1 MSGPWGACSLLFT
14 AVVLSRDTKIASQIG
29 LWIKQTMPEKLVVE
43 HYSSL
48 DVYKEML
55 GIDLD
60 PAGAAKPAAPPK
72 PAPAAA
78 NPADSKEQRK
88 FKMFIIDVDLITAK
102 PIQWITEL
110 QRITKEK
117 GNQYVTEGVP
127 KVFMMAYDSGVL
139 RVDSFQHDAVD
150 DLILKPIDKS
160 LFLQKVEFLMADG
173 GKASPNFL
181 FRAKTAQI
189 VEVGRDVIIDE
200 ISEFA
205 VAVRSPGAVPEGA
218 FASIHCDAFGTK
230 AQRRLI
236 GRVYESTKHPG
247 RENEF
252 IVRFSYFGISIEQL
266 STIRRYIRA
275 HQTPVKKTSFGSSGS
290 ITVSGA
296 GGAAQSAGASS
307 AAAAASAGKPGLSKE
322 LVEKMA
328 LLKQRKFAII
338 DLNPETLNEVKSM
351 LETSFKG
358 IIVRSYPSYTLL
370 AAELRKLVPADVP
383 KTQPGAQPGA
393 AAVAAASKPGAAGG
407 KSAPVDKAASLQPTF
422 PTGKRLNVILR
433 GKSHDLVRFDPP
445 LKKTD
450 FVLGRLGTE
459 WLEKPADWGAAIHA
473 DDKESFEEFLT
484 FVEGGTSGRLTFRMT
499 EPEGRTFFIDA
510 RGVLEK
516 AGAGEAALLKV
527 EMTELEEDAYKKM
540 ILALAGPSG
549 NAPKEATHFKFE
561 AVLIDGAM
569 MRPDP
574 ATWYDSFI
582 NLLKSAKVIQGDDPV
597 PKVFVMSD
605 PRARANLDDFR
616 IKGINDFAY
625 KPLDRRF
632 TLMKYQAFSSQLVP
646 VRPPEAPPFIPCELQ
661 AKLGREV
668 TMDEIAE
675 YGLSIIH
682 PSAFR
687 EKSHMRFF
695 SRLFGDE
702 GEWFA
707 GRCLA
712 CERTQDQV
720 ESYRCQ
726 FMFFGPSEDLLQ
738 RIRRWIRED
747 HVAKKEKG

>member
-1 MSGPWGACSLLFT
+1 MAT
-14 AVVLSRDTKIASQIG
+14 VVVLTRDVKLASQII
-29 LWIKQTMPEKLVVE
+29 LWVRQTMPDKLKVE
-43 HYSSL
+43 HYASL
-48 DVYKEML
+48 DNYKEML

-60 PAGAAKPAAPPK
+60 PSKPVAIPK
-72 PAPAAA
+72 PAPGAAM
-78 NPADSKEQRK
+78 PAEGDEERK
-88 FKMFIIDVDLITAK
+88 IKLFVIDVDLIHAK

-117 GNQYVTEGVP
+117 GAKFITEGQP
-127 KVFMMAYDSGVL
+127 KVFMMAYDTGVL
-139 RVDSFQHDAVD
+139 RVDSFQHDVVD

-160 LFLQKVEFLMADG
+160 LFLQKVEFLTAEA
-173 GKASPNFL
+173 GKTNPNFL

-189 VEVGRDVIIDE
+189 VEVGRDVVIDE

-230 AQRRLI
+230 AGRRLI
-236 GRVYESTKHPG
+236 GRVYESSKHPVRDG
-247 RENEF
+247 EF
-252 IVRFSYFGISIEQL
+252 IVRFAYFGISTEQL
-266 STIRRYIRA
+266 STIRRYIKA
-275 HQTPVKKTSFGSSGS
+275 HQTPVRTGKTWGSSGS
-290 ITVSGA
+290 VTIA
-296 GGAAQSAGASS
+296 GSATEKNTPASTGAAATSPAAGAAS
-307 AAAAASAGKPGLSKE
+307 AAAAIAAAKPGLSKE
-322 LVEKMA
+322 LIEKMA

-338 DLNPETLNEVKSM
+338 DLNPETLSEAKSL

-358 IIVRSYPSYTLL
+358 IIVRSFPSFSFM
-370 AAELRKLVPADVP
+370 AAELRKLIPETARVAP
-383 KTQPGAQPGA
+383 
-393 AAVAAASKPGAAGG
+393 AAASASP
-407 KSAPVDKAASLQPTF
+407 KSAAIPIAKEKSALIEPMF
-422 PTGKRLNVILR
+422 PTGKRLSVILR
-433 GKSHDLVRFDPP
+433 GKSHDLVRFEPA

-450 FVLGRLGTE
+450 NVLGKLGTD
-459 WLEKPADWGAAIHA
+459 WLEKPGDWASAV
-473 DDKESFEEFLT
+473 DQNDKDAFEEFLT
-484 FVEGGTSGRLTFRMT
+484 FVEAGTSGRFAFRMT
-499 EPEGRTFFIDA
+499 ETNGRTIYIDA
-510 RGVLEK
+510 KGLLEK
-516 AGAGEAALLKV
+516 AGSGDGTALVKV
-527 EMTELEEDAYKKM
+527 EMTEIDLEAYNKS
-540 ILALAGPSG
+540 IAAIAGPSG
-549 NAPKEATHFKFE
+549 NAPKDASHFKFE
-561 AVLIDGAM
+561 AILIDGAM
-569 MRPDP
+569 LRPDP
-574 ATWYDSFI
+574 TEWYENFV
-582 NLLKSAKVIQGDDPV
+582 NLLKSAKVIQGDDPP

-616 IKGINDFAY
+616 IKGINDFFY
-625 KPLDRRF
+625 KPFDRRF
-632 TLMKYQAFSSQLVP
+632 TVMKYQAFCNQMVLV
-646 VRPPEAPPFIPCELQ
+646 REPETPAWMPCELQ

-712 CERTQDQV
+712 CEKTADTE

-747 HVAKKEKG
+747 HVAKKEKT